1 MIFHRAISDRLWTT
15 PEGIED
21 YLGLLGGQLVEVGSV
36 DDELGRG

>member
-1 MIFHRAISDRLWTT
+1 MTFHRAISDKLWTT
-15 PEGIED
+15 PERIAD